1 MGAPAGRSEATGG
14 LIRPV
19 GQLTRGTT
27 GYNRLRRS
35 DRWLVHDP
43 RVRAALLTAAD
54 PLVVDLGY
62 GALPV
67 TTLELA
73 ARLRAVR
80 PDVRVVGLEIHPERV
95 RAART
100 AAGTARVEFALG
112 GFELA
117 GLRPV
122 LVRAFNVLRQ
132 YDVDAVPDAWSQ
144 MSTRLAPGGLIVDGT
159 CDELGRRCCWVL
171 LDAHGPV
178 SLVLACDPFA
188 IEKPSDLAE
197 RLPKVLIHH
206 NVPGQPVHALL
217 TAADRAWAGAAGHG
231 VFGPRVRW
239 RAMLDALHG
248 EGFPVE
254 PPRRR
259 LRDGV
264 LSVPWDTVAPR

>member
-1 MGAPAGRSEATGG
+1 MG
-14 LIRPV
+14 PV

-43 RVRAALLTAAD
+43 RVRASLLSAAA
-54 PLVVDLGY
+54 PLVIDLGY

-73 ARLRAVR
+73 GRLRSVR
-80 PDVRVVGLEIHPERV
+80 EDVRVVGLEIHPDRV
-95 RAART
+95 VPPQQ
-100 AAGTARVEFALG
+100 GVEFGLG

-117 GLRPV
+117 GLQPI

-132 YDVDAVPDAWSQ
+132 YDVDDVADAWTQ
-144 MSTRLAPGGLIVDGT
+144 MQVRLAPGGLIIDGT
-159 CDELGRRCCWVL
+159 CDEIGRRCCWVL
-171 LDAHGPV
+171 LDAAGPV
-178 SLVLACDPFA
+178 SLTLACDPFA
-188 IEKPSDLAE
+188 IDKPSDLAE
-197 RLPKVLIHH
+197 RLPKALIHH
-206 NVPGQPVHALL
+206 NVPGQPIHGLL
-217 TAADRAWAGAAGHG
+217 AAADRAWAAAAGHG

-239 RAMLDALHG
+239 RAMLESLSGDGL
-248 EGFPVE
+248 PVE

-264 LSVPWDTVAPR
+264 LSVPWEFVAPV